1 MKSSDHQGCLIIGL
15 AVWHSIGHLHVSVE
29 CLTEHSRS
37 NLVCRI
43 CNILF
48 LEFLIDSLNL
58 PMLFP
63 AKLVDMMSNSLHMKI
78 IYCRWVLF
86 PTMIPLEKFI
96 HQPCL
101 AYRMINSALFCSI
114 WLTGSMPYLF
124 KEVQAKKITLSN
136 YLWIM
141 DQRPLILSLSKSFL
155 TLHNYNMPETFE

>member
-1 MKSSDHQGCLIIGL
+1 MKSSDHQGRLILGL
-15 AVWHSIGHLHVSVE
+15 AVWHSIGHLSVE

-43 CNILF
+43 YNILF
-48 LEFLIDSLNL
+48 LEFSTDSLNL

-63 AKLVDMMSNSLHMKI
+63 ANLGDMMSNCLHLKI

-86 PTMIPLEKFI
+86 STMIPLEKLI

-101 AYRMINSALFCSI
+101 TYRMINSALFCSI
-114 WLTGSMPYLF
+114 WLTGSMTYLF
-124 KEVQAKKITLSN
+124 KDVQTKKITLSN

-141 DQRPLILSLSKSFL
+141 DQRLLILSLSKPFL
-155 TLHNYNMPETFE
+155 TLHNHNMPETFE

>member
-1 MKSSDHQGCLIIGL
+1 MRADLNVVSVNHFTFQEHFTGEELRPPRCLILGL

-78 IYCRWVLF
+78 IYCR
-86 PTMIPLEKFI
+86 
-96 HQPCL
+96 
-101 AYRMINSALFCSI
+101 
-114 WLTGSMPYLF
+114 
-124 KEVQAKKITLSN
+124 
-136 YLWIM
+136 
-141 DQRPLILSLSKSFL
+141 
-155 TLHNYNMPETFE
+155 